1 MENFSG
7 WSNKAIKHELPN
19 LDEFDRTRVEF
30 ELKLRKGQGMYE
42 REPEQ
47 EEQPA
52 LPDMELVD
60 IIEGMG
66 PEERIE
72 HKRRWLAE
80 ISDREML
87 CRMVDDANH
96 AEGLD
101 IEILY

>member
-7 WSNKAIKHELPN
+7 WSNKALKHELSN

-60 IIEGMG
+60 FIERMT

-72 HKRRWLAE
+72 HKRRYLSE
-80 ISDREML
+80 ISDREQL
-87 CRMVDDANH
+87 CRMIDDTND
-96 AEGLD
+96 AEGVD
-101 IEILY
+101 VTIIY